1 MRSCFDCVPNEF
13 FPLSTIMWLLQV
25 VSDASIGVKRLQS
38 VHFRVAM
45 SGVELRMWL
54 LLKLGARGS
63 MLCRRVD
70 WEQALEHHD
79 ITAEVRS
86 TTSGQLLKKG
96 LMAKVTTYSV

>member
-1 MRSCFDCVPNEF
+1 M
-13 FPLSTIMWLLQV
+13 I
-25 VSDASIGVKRLQS
+25 SDALIGVKRLQS